1 MLKEFIDDIAEILD
15 IESPTISFDTSK
27 FLTKTT
33 MAQIDVKESVIYI
46 KPFDKIN
53 PDILFAIAHEIR
65 HFWQY
70 KIDEEY
76 FFEDYKPANEF
87 SSIDEYNLQLAEID
101 ANAFA
106 GLIMMNYFKIKPL
119 FKNLSNEVKLA
130 IQNRMDEIADS
141 I

>member
-1 MLKEFIDDIAEILD
+1 MLKAFIDEITEILN
-15 IESPTISFDTSK
+15 IKSPTISFDISK

-33 MAQIDVKESVIYI
+33 MAQIDVEDSVIYI

-53 PDILFAIAHEIR
+53 PDILFAIAHETR
-65 HFWQY
+65 HLWQY

-76 FFEDYKPANEF
+76 FFKDYKPANEF
-87 SSIDEYNLQLAEID
+87 SYIDEYNLQLAEID

-106 GLIMMNYFKIKPL
+106 GLIMMNFFKIKPL

>member
-1 MLKEFIDDIAEILD
+1 
-15 IESPTISFDTSK
+15 
-27 FLTKTT
+27 
-33 MAQIDVKESVIYI
+33 MAQIDVEDSVIYI

-65 HFWQY
+65 HLWQY

-76 FFEDYKPANEF
+76 FFKEYKPANEF
-87 SSIDEYNLQLAEID
+87 SSIDEYNLQIAEID

-106 GLIMMNYFKIKPL
+106 GLMMTELFHIKPL
-119 FKNLSNEVKLA
+119 FQNLSNEVKLA